1 MGGDYTSAPQSA
13 SNHGAEVKVAAL
25 DYQLSDSR
33 FTAPSERE
41 PDESIDPRTGRCAA
55 GARPIR
61 GRDLVAVAAEELSDL
76 GNWTSARAATH
87 RDRQGRAP
95 TTAAPMD
102 DGKPRRAITDV
113 SVLDAGDGGPYMMS
127 TCRVSV
133 MSGNFGPSSVHFQP
147 RLQSRPGPGG
157 RDRDPS
163 PRTILSPPSSAFG
176 RAAALALPIRR
187 SPARRRP
194 VGYSRFR

>member
-133 MSGNFGPSSVHFQP
+133 MSGNFGPSWAK
-147 RLQSRPGPGG
+147 R
-157 RDRDPS
+157 
-163 PRTILSPPSSAFG
+163 
-176 RAAALALPIRR
+176 
-187 SPARRRP
+187 ARRRALRRRVRKRWKVGSKLCAETGRDHGHRAP
-194 VGYSRFR
+194 VAIVSGVGNELIVEGRPPGEDR